1 MTSPQTQEDAAPRE
15 SRRAAVE
22 RVLASSVFRGPGRAS
37 RFLQFAV
44 NKTLSGEGSQ
54 LKEYRI
60 ALEVFGRSAAFDPRI
75 DPIVR
80 VEARRVR
87 QKLQQYYAGEGAND
101 PVRMEMPRGSYAITF
116 ADPPQKTEAQPVS
129 EAPVMA
135 MVARSHP
142 RLRRIHWLAAASV
155 ALVLGLAVSILLNF
169 WRSPRISAGTAA
181 PSVAVLPFLNL
192 TGNASQEY
200 LSDGI
205 TDDLTSS
212 LAGIPG
218 LHVVA
223 RTSAFQFKSK
233 AADIR
238 QIGDQLHASSLV
250 EGSVQSIGSNLAIT
264 VHLVRVADGYQI
276 WSSSWQRSRSDL
288 PAIEQQIGG
297 AIAHALVPDASPP
310 SGRVSTEAHE
320 LYLQGR
326 YWFNRRSRAN
336 MWTAI
341 DYYNQALSRDP
352 VDAEAYLGLAET
364 YAVLGA
370 NDQAPAEEVFPKARA
385 AARRVLDLN
394 GDEASAHAV
403 LGHIDAFYDW
413 DFPAAKKE
421 FLEALQ
427 LAPSLAEAHHW
438 YGVALLY
445 QGQLNEAAR
454 QMEAVRDLDPLSL
467 EGPLLLARVY
477 FYAQDYD
484 RSLSLS
490 RATLPYDL
498 RFALTHDSMALAYE
512 WKGDYQHAVTE
523 FEQYETL
530 SEGDPDAVLG
540 LAETYALMGDRQ
552 RALSLIDQL
561 RNHQG
566 TYVPA
571 YGFAEVFAAL
581 GDRDEAYHWLD
592 SSVDEHS
599 ASCVLLLVDPAF
611 RSFRGEP
618 RFQQLLRRTGHPA
631 TLPQG

>member
-1 MTSPQTQEDAAPRE
+1 MTCPQTPGDEAAQQ
-15 SRRAAVE
+15 SRYAALD
-22 RVLASSVFRGPGRAS
+22 RVLGSSVFRGPGRAS
-37 RFLQFAV
+37 RFLQFAA

-60 ALEVFGRSAAFDPRI
+60 GLEVFGRSAAFDPRI

-87 QKLQQYYAGEGAND
+87 QKLQQYYDGEGAND
-101 PVRMEMPRGSYAITF
+101 PVRMEMPRGSYVITF
-116 ADPPQKTEAQPVS
+116 AGPPQTTRAQPLS

-135 MVARSHP
+135 GAARSNQ
-142 RLRRIHWLAAASV
+142 RLRRIRWLAAASV
-155 ALVLGLAVSILLNF
+155 ALALGLASILLNF

-192 TGNASQEY
+192 TGTASQEY

-205 TDDLTSS
+205 TDDLTST
-212 LAGIPG
+212 LASIPG
-218 LHVVA
+218 VHVVA
-223 RTSAFQFKSK
+223 RTSAYQFKGK

-238 QIGDQLHASSLV
+238 QIGAQLHASSLV
-250 EGSVQSIGSNLAIT
+250 EGSVQAVGSNLAIT

-276 WSSSWQRSRSDL
+276 WSKSWQRTRGDL
-288 PAIEQQIGG
+288 PVIEQQIGG
-297 AIAHALVPDASPP
+297 AIAHALVPDASLP
-310 SGRVSTEAHE
+310 SERVSAEAHE

-326 YWFNRRSRAN
+326 YWFNRRSPAN

-341 DYYNQALSRDP
+341 DYYNQALARDP
-352 VDAEAYLGLAET
+352 VDAEGWLGLAEA

-370 NDQAPAEEVFPKARA
+370 NDQAPAQEVVPKARA

-394 GDEASAHAV
+394 GDEASAHAI

-421 FLEALQ
+421 FLQALE
-427 LAPSLAEAHHW
+427 LAPSLPEAHHW
-438 YGVALLY
+438 YGLALLY
-445 QGQLNEAAR
+445 QGQLNEAAG

-467 EGPLLLARVY
+467 QGPLLLSRVY

-484 RSLSLS
+484 RSLNLS
-490 RATLPYDL
+490 RDTLPYDL

-512 WKGDYQHAVTE
+512 WKGDYKHAVAE
-523 FEQYETL
+523 FERYEAL
-530 SEGDPDAVLG
+530 SDGDPDAVLG
-540 LAETYALMGDRQ
+540 LAETYALMGDRR
-552 RALSLIDQL
+552 RALTLVDKL
-561 RNHQG
+561 RNSQG

-581 GDRDEAYHWLD
+581 GDKDEAYRWLD
-592 SSVDEHS
+592 SSVDQHS

-631 TLPQG
+631 TAASEG